1 MRRPIALPE
10 NGRPRTA
17 PDAAALGSH
26 VAALGAAV
34 RRSRASVPKR
44 RGWLVRRMLAV
55 ADATGLVTAFV
66 LAQLLFAPPSSPA
79 GGWSGPAELALFILL
94 LPIWIGLAR
103 ASGLY
108 KHDEER
114 TDHSTADDLVGI
126 LHLVTLGTWVFY
138 AGVSLTRLAT
148 PTFPRLLAFW
158 AFAIV
163 IVTVA
168 RSAARAFCRSRAT
181 YLQNTVIVGAGSI
194 GQLVARKFLQHGEY
208 GINLIGFVDSV
219 PRKRTLQIA
228 GLPLLGPPARLPD
241 IVRRYQVER
250 VVIAFTHDS
259 HDDLLDLIRQLKTFD
274 LQVDIVPRLFE
285 LVGPAAEL
293 HTVEGVTLLGL
304 PPLRLSRTARY
315 TKRAMDVVLAALAAI
330 VLAPVFFLV
339 ALAIKL
345 DSAGPVF
352 FRQPRVGTRG
362 RVFHIYKLRTM
373 TRDADRRKREYA
385 HLNRHATD
393 GGDPRMF
400 KIENDP
406 RVTRVGRV
414 LRRLSL
420 DELPQLLN
428 VLKGEMSLVGPRPLI
443 AEEANFV
450 SDWAT
455 RRLELKPGITG
466 LWQVLGRSAIP
477 FEEMVRLDYL
487 YVTTWSL
494 WNDLRLMLRTLPVV
508 VRGDHA

>member
-1 MRRPIALPE
+1 MT
-10 NGRPRTA
+10 RTA
-17 PDAAALGSH
+17 VLPPAGAQLAPGEAVLGSRAAALGS
-26 VAALGAAV
+26 AV

-44 RGWLVRRMLAV
+44 RGWLVRRMLAL
-55 ADATGLVTAFV
+55 ADAVGLVVAFV
-66 LAQLLFAPPSSPA
+66 LAQLLFAPPSSSA
-79 GGWSGPAELALFILL
+79 GDWSGWAELTLFILL
-94 LPIWIGLAR
+94 LPGWIGLAR

-138 AGVSLTRLAT
+138 AVASLTNLAT
-148 PTFPRLLAFW
+148 PTFPRLIAFW
-158 AFAIV
+158 AFAIA
-163 IVTVA
+163 IVTIGRA
-168 RSAARAFCRSRAT
+168 AARAFCRSRAT
-181 YLQNTVIVGAGSI
+181 YLQNTVIVGAGSV

-219 PRKRTLQIA
+219 PRKRTAQIG
-228 GLPLLGPPARLPD
+228 GLPLLGSPARLLD
-241 IVRRYQVER
+241 IVRHYRVER

-259 HDDLLDLIRQLKTFD
+259 HEELLDLIRCLKTFD

-285 LVGPAAEL
+285 LVGPAAQI
-293 HTVEGVTLLGL
+293 HTVEGVPLIGL
-304 PPLRLSRTARY
+304 PPVRLSRTARVA
-315 TKRAMDVVLAALAAI
+315 KRTMDAALAAAAI
-330 VLAPVFFLV
+330 LVLAPLLV
-339 ALAIKL
+339 VAVLAIKL
-345 DSAGPVF
+345 DSPGPVF

-373 TRDADRRKREYA
+373 ARDADRWKSEYA
-385 HLNRHATD
+385 HLNRHAAE

-406 RVTRVGRV
+406 RVTRVGRL
-414 LRRLSL
+414 LRRFSL
-420 DELPQLLN
+420 DELPQVIN

-443 AEEANFV
+443 AEEAGFV
-450 SDWAT
+450 HDWAS

-508 VRGDHA
+508 IRGDHS